1 MLINVRP
8 LVASAR
14 TSRLNIKQMP
24 PRLSGTQ
31 KLFKLSVL
39 AHKPQAV
46 QFWARQYVMEDTDT
60 LRCLGKVPAKTSPFC
75 SRLVTDL

>member
-1 MLINVRP
+1 MLIYVRL

-14 TSRLNIKQMP
+14 TSRLNVKEMS

-46 QFWARQYVMEDTDT
+46 QFWARQYVMKDTDT
-60 LRCLGKVPAKTSPFC
+60 SRRLGKVPAKTSPLC

>member
-1 MLINVRP
+1 MLINVRL

-14 TSRLNIKQMP
+14 TSRLNIKQMS

-46 QFWARQYVMEDTDT
+46 QFWARQTVMKDTDT
-60 LRCLGKVPAKTSPFC
+60 LRCFGKGASKDISLLF
-75 SRLVTDL
+75 